1 MKRRLWIGALVML
14 FLGIFMGV
22 ASAQFGGNLTANE
35 SDYINI
41 TVNVSVSCM
50 IDLQPAAFAWHGV
63 PPGGVGD
70 NDTEILGPGYFAL
83 QIENIGSRNISKVWF
98 NATYPSASPFAR
110 GNTSY
115 TDAGNYV
122 VLSNITNST
131 QPGPKNFWFINRAEY
146 NETRQLVYLRDPAG
160 NLPPDSST
168 YTYGRFRNASDEYFW
183 MIDKTKGS
191 CNESGTQLWIASDA
205 HTQEQTG
212 TTNFQNHAIGGNF
225 TVTTLNNYNQNPYSF
240 AVGNVNS
247 SSPLDGYAVAI
258 SSDCTVFF
266 SRWNRDY
273 PFSFSGTRAV
283 YADDV
288 VGSTGDLLPGDS
300 FALAVKVYVPYGIY
314 EGVSNPG
321 KIWAIVTAAPY

>member
-14 FLGIFMGV
+14 SLGIFMGS

-50 IDLQPAAFAWHGV
+50 IDLQPAAFTWSGV

-70 NDTEILGPGYFAL
+70 NDTEILGANYFAL

-122 VLSNITNST
+122 VLSNDTSTN
-131 QPGPKNFWFINRAEY
+131 QPSAKDFWFINRVEY
-146 NETRQLVYLRDPAG
+146 NETRELVYMRDPDG
-160 NLPPDSST
+160 NLPPNSSKF
-168 YTYGRFRNASDEYFW
+168 TYGRFRNASTEYFW
-183 MIDKTKGS
+183 MIDKTKGH
-191 CNESGTQLWIASDA
+191 CNETDAQLWIGSDA

-212 TTNFQNHAIGGNF
+212 TTNFYDPAVGGNF
-225 TVTTLNNYNQNPYSF
+225 TVTQLDTYPQGTKSF
-240 AVGNVNS
+240 AVGDVNS
-247 SSPLDGYAVAI
+247 SSPLAGYAVAV
-258 SSDCTVFF
+258 SPDCAVFF

-273 PFSFSGTRAV
+273 PFSFSGTPAV
-283 YADDV
+283 FADDV
-288 VGSTGDLLPGDS
+288 VGLPTATLWPGDS
-300 FALAVKVYVPYGIY
+300 FALAIKVYVPYGIY

-321 KIWAIVTAAPY
+321 KIWAIVTSA